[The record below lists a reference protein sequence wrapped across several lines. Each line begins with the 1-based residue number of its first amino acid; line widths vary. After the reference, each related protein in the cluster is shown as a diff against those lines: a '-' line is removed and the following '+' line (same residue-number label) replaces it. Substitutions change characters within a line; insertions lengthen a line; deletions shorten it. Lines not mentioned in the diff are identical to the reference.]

1 MPATLSSNFPK
12 GLRATHG
19 GPTRTAWDAG
29 AVAAP
34 PDWLESLIDRIDR
47 AAGDPTRLDE
57 LFTELRST
65 HGPAEASRRWW
76 AAFGASDASAT

>member
-1 MPATLSSNFPK
+1 M
-12 GLRATHG
+12 
-19 GPTRTAWDAG
+19 
-29 AVAAP
+29 AAP